1 MNIEGMNF
9 ILWGSAGHAK
19 VLADLIWVKRG
30 RVSALFDNLSTAESS
45 LPDIPIFHGASGFG
59 VWLQQQTSVDGIS
72 AAIAIGGNKGAD
84 RQEIMSRFKAAG
96 LKLPGLIHPT
106 AAVAGSARMGE
117 GCQILAHAVVGPDV
131 SMGNVCIIN
140 HGASVDHECRLG
152 SGVHM
157 APGAVLCGCVKVGEN
172 TMIGAGAVVLPRI
185 SIGKGALVGA
195 GSVVTRNVP
204 DGAVVAGNPAQIMK
218 EDV

>member
-19 VLADLIWVKRG
+19 VLAALIWVRRG
-30 RVSALFDNLSTAESS
+30 RVSALFDNLPNAESS
-45 LPDIPIFHGASGFG
+45 LPDVPIFRGAKGFG
-59 VWLQQQTSVDGIS
+59 VWLQQQTSLDGIS

-117 GCQILAHAVVGPDV
+117 GCQLLAHSVVGPDV

-152 SGVHM
+152 SGVHI
-157 APGAVLCGCVKVGEN
+157 APGAILCGCVEVGEN

-185 SIGKGALVGA
+185 SIGKRALVGA
-195 GSVVTRNVP
+195 GSIVTRNVP
-204 DGAVVAGNPAQIMK
+204 DGAVVLGNPAQIMK
-218 EDV
+218 EVV

>member
-19 VLADLIWVKRG
+19 VLADLIWVRRG
-30 RVSALFDNLSTAESS
+30 RVSALFDNLPTAESS
-45 LPDIPIFHGASGFG
+45 LPDVPIFHGSSGFG
-59 VWLQQQTSVDGIS
+59 VWLQQQKSVDCIS

-84 RQEIMSRFKAAG
+84 RQDIMSKLKTSG

-117 GCQILAHAVVGPDV
+117 GSQILAHSVVGPDV

-140 HGASVDHECRLG
+140 HGASVDHECHLG
-152 SGVHM
+152 SGVHI
-157 APGAVLCGCVKVGEN
+157 APGAVLCGCVEVGEN

-195 GSVVTRNVP
+195 GSIVTRNVP
-204 DGAVVAGNPAQIMK
+204 DGAVVVGNPAQIMK
-218 EDV
+218 ENV

>member
-1 MNIEGMNF
+1 MNF

-19 VLADLIWVKRG
+19 VLADLIWVSRG
-30 RVSALFDNLSTAESS
+30 RVSALFDNLSTAESP
-45 LPDIPIFHGASGFG
+45 LPNVPIFRGASGFG

-117 GCQILAHAVVGPDV
+117 GCQILAQSVVGPDV

-140 HGASVDHECRLG
+140 HGASVDHECHLG
-152 SGVHM
+152 SGVHI
-157 APGAVLCGCVKVGEN
+157 APGAVLCGCVEVGEN

-185 SIGKGALVGA
+185 SIGKRAMVGA
-195 GSVVTRNVP
+195 GSIVTRNVP
-204 DGAVVAGNPAQIMK
+204 DGTVVLGNPAQIMR
-218 EDV
+218 EVV

>member
-9 ILWGSAGHAK
+9 ILWGRAGHAK
-19 VLADLIWVKRG
+19 VLADLIWVRRG

-45 LPDIPIFHGASGFG
+45 LPDVPIFHGASGFG
-59 VWLQQQTSVDGIS
+59 VWLQQQPSVDGIS

>member
-19 VLADLIWVKRG
+19 VLADLIWVRLG
-30 RVSALFDNLSTAESS
+30 RVSALFDNLPTAESS
-45 LPDIPIFHGASGFG
+45 LPDVPIFRGAKGFG
-59 VWLQQQTSVDGIS
+59 VWLQQQTSLDGIS

-117 GCQILAHAVVGPDV
+117 GCQLLAHSVVGPDV

-152 SGVHM
+152 SGVHI
-157 APGAVLCGCVKVGEN
+157 APGAVLCGCVEVGEN

-185 SIGKGALVGA
+185 SIGKRALVGA
-195 GSVVTRNVP
+195 GSIVTRNVP
-204 DGAVVAGNPAQIMK
+204 DGAVVLGNPAQIMK
-218 EDV
+218 EVV

>member
-19 VLADLIWVKRG
+19 VLADLISVRRG
-30 RVSALFDNLSTAESS
+30 RVSALFDNLQTAESS
-45 LPDIPIFHGASGFG
+45 LPDVPIFRGASGFG
-59 VWLQQQTSVDGIS
+59 VWLQQQPSVDGIS

-84 RQEIMSRFKAAG
+84 RQEIMSRLKTSG
-96 LKLPGLIHPT
+96 LKIPGLIHPT

-117 GCQILAHAVVGPDV
+117 GCQILAHSVVGPDV

-140 HGASVDHECRLG
+140 HGASVDHECHLG
-152 SGVHM
+152 SGVHI
-157 APGAVLCGCVKVGEN
+157 APGAVLCGCVEVGEN
-172 TMIGAGAVVLPRI
+172 TMIGAGAIVLPRI

-204 DGAVVAGNPAQIMK
+204 AGAIVVGNPARIMK
-218 EDV
+218 KDV